1 MAWDEASLVARLCYL
16 CRQQQ
21 PPCGETATPSRTQS
35 IYHKPAS
42 RRLCGKR
49 PLLSSIAKPEGVPA
63 FASSAFRL
71 ATLKDS
77 KNDKQ
82 NKIKGTMTCCL
93 LTSKQTFF
101 SVAVVASKQ
110 THYLSLIKESDF
122 NTHGLTS
129 TFIWQRKWRIPS
141 SLQPYF
147 VKKRLTFLEKEF
159 QFEKQ
164 DWWMRLDTPVKINQS
179 INNQSV
185 NQSIHTPDKF
195 SSSRVTK

>member
-1 MAWDEASLVARLCYL
+1 M
-16 CRQQQ
+16 
-21 PPCGETATPSRTQS
+21 
-35 IYHKPAS
+35 
-42 RRLCGKR
+42 GKR

-71 ATLKDS
+71 ATWKDS
-77 KNDKQ
+77 KNNKQ

-110 THYLSLIKESDF
+110 THFLSLIKESDF
-122 NTHGLTS
+122 DTHGLTS

-164 DWWMRLDTPVKINQS
+164 HWYQPVMFDECVAIPQSKSINQS

-195 SSSRVTK
+195 SSSQVTK